1 MCIMIG
7 MQSLILW
14 LENLALQVPVTWFT
28 FIGALVEEVIA
39 PIPSPLVMT
48 LAGSI
53 AASQNQ
59 PLLFLFL
66 LALIGAL
73 GKTIGSFIIYVI
85 ADKAEDI
92 VISKFGRMLGVSH
105 DDTEGLGAFFG
116 RGGRDDIAI
125 FLLRAIP
132 IMPTAPVSAIA
143 GIIKLDLKIYLTATF
158 LGLAVRNMLYLYL
171 GYTSV
176 GALESVVDG
185 LDSLEKIGYFVLAV
199 GMGLAILWMY
209 RKRQQGKG
217 LRWVQQMM
225 SSVKRRMH

>member
-1 MCIMIG
+1 MIG

-14 LENLALQVPVTWFT
+14 LEDLALQVPVTWFT

-73 GKTIGSFIIYVI
+73 GKTIGSLIIYVI

-116 RGGRDDIAI
+116 RGVRDDIAI

-185 LDSLEKIGYFVLAV
+185 LDSLEKIGYFMLAV
-199 GMGLAILWMY
+199 AMGLAILWMY

>member
-1 MCIMIG
+1 MIR

-14 LENLALQVPVTWFT
+14 LEDIALQVPVTWFT
-28 FIGALVEEVIA
+28 FIGALVEEVVA

-105 DDTEGLGAFFG
+105 DDTEGLGTFFG
-116 RGGRDDIAI
+116 RGVRDDIAI